1 MLDAPEFAA
10 AAMSNTELRDRQQ
23 GLADN
28 TKPSVFKVR
37 GKLLEQGRTDTP
49 LAATDNLTIR
59 LKIYASGG
67 ENELHAHPFEDHS
80 FVILQ
85 GLAEFYGPEGEAIK
99 LGAHEGIMLPKGNLY
114 WFNAT
119 SEEPLVMLRI
129 GNPNYKKMGTPGRIN
144 AEGKEMRG
152 DSEENKTV
160 PIIFKADE
168 YFG

>member
-10 AAMSNTELRDRQQ
+10 PAMGTNELKRQEAA
-23 GLADN
+23 LAEN
-28 TKPSVFKVR
+28 KKPTVFKLR
-37 GKLLEQGRTDTP
+37 AQMLEQGRTDTK
-49 LAATDNLTIR
+49 LAATDDMTLR
-59 LKIYASGG
+59 LKVYASGG
-67 ENELHAHPFEDHS
+67 ENELHAHPEEDHA
-80 FVILQ
+80 FIILQ
-85 GLAEFYGPEGEAIK
+85 GSADFYGPEGEAIK